1 MTWESHSRP
10 TRRAQFSLNRICTS
24 KPPTSILF
32 EHVGTPFPE
41 SAYLPPTPNTPS
53 IRKELYGIFG
63 TVPTVPPSRE
73 VTNGLYQF
81 QLLRPIANSN
91 HNHGPIANSN
101 DDQQLLR
108 PIASGIQQL
117 HRPVGNSIIHDI
129 LHENDVLPENQ
140 NQKESASIH
149 VNNNITIDV
158 DTELT
163 PVSSR
168 FAPSSPFFEVDRS
181 SRNRKLSFLHV
192 NPLSFEQQ
200 LLQFRNPAKNYN

>member
-24 KPPTSILF
+24 KPPTIILF

-53 IRKELYGIFG
+53 IRKELCGIFG
-63 TVPTVPPSRE
+63 TVPTVHPPRE
-73 VTNGLYQF
+73 VTSGVYQF

-91 HNHGPIANSN
+91 HNDGPIANSYDDQRPIAN

-108 PIASGIQQL
+108 PIANGIQQL
-117 HRPVGNSIIHDI
+117 HRPIGNSIFHDI
-129 LHENDVLPENQ
+129 LHENDILHE
-140 NQKESASIH
+140 KDFS
-149 VNNNITIDV
+149 
-158 DTELT
+158 
-163 PVSSR
+163 
-168 FAPSSPFFEVDRS
+168 PSSPFFEVDRS

-200 LLQFRNPAKNYN
+200 LLPFRKNYNTINY